1 MRKVAFLVGND
12 AFPKDPSIPPLRFT
26 QNDAQE
32 LAAVLED
39 RETCDF
45 ETKLYLNRT
54 SREVLADL
62 EQISGELESDDTI
75 LFYYAGHGRVR
86 KDNQLYLYSKDTIFA
101 SLGATSI
108 RALDVLVFLQESFA
122 RRRVLILDCC
132 QSGAIG
138 RALSPFRG
146 DDVESSL
153 AALADSF
160 GCYILTA
167 SMAIQLAEERERDG
181 HGLFTKALIDCLR
194 EPKKEII
201 TVADLYSYA
210 DYQLKISARQKPKQ
224 WTLDVE
230 GSPIEIGNLR
240 QRFAR
245 LRQQDLEHLISTARD
260 KLRPYVELR
269 DRAKAESW

>member
-12 AFPKDPSIPPLRFT
+12 TFPKDPSIPLLHFT
-26 QNDAQE
+26 QNDACE
-32 LAAVLED
+32 LGAILADKEI
-39 RETCDF
+39 CGF

-54 SREVLADL
+54 SREVLTDL

-86 KDNQLYLYSKDTIFA
+86 KDNQLYLYSKDTIIA

-108 RALDVLVFLQESFA
+108 RARDVLAFLQESFA

-138 RALSPFRG
+138 RAFSQFRG

-167 SMAIQLAEERERDG
+167 STAIQLAEEREKDG
-181 HGLFTKALIDCLR
+181 HGVYTKL
-194 EPKKEII
+194 
-201 TVADLYSYA
+201 
-210 DYQLKISARQKPKQ
+210 
-224 WTLDVE
+224 
-230 GSPIEIGNLR
+230 
-240 QRFAR
+240 
-245 LRQQDLEHLISTARD
+245 
-260 KLRPYVELR
+260 
-269 DRAKAESW
+269 